1 MLVHIH
7 IYFSSE
13 LRSLTHRG
21 GKKRG
26 GGGSDGDVGLLH
38 SDNYGYLGHFGCKSK
53 LLLCSQN
60 NLEKKQK
67 QKGLGK
73 REKLGSLLCAYTSEP
88 HYLFYWVILK
98 HLGLVS

>member
-13 LRSLTHRG
+13 LRSLTHHG
-21 GKKRG
+21 GKKGG

-88 HYLFYWVILK
+88 HYLFY
-98 HLGLVS
+98 